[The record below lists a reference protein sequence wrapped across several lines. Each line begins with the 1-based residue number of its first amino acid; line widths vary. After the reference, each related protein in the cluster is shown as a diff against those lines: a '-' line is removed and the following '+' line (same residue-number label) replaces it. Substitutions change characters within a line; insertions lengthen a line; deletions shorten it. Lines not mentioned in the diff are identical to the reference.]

1 MITRFVKLT
10 IKESEIDTFKNIFKE
25 NQNVIMSSEGCFHAE
40 LLQDV
45 EDPCVFFTFSK
56 WESVVHLNRYRDS
69 DIFREIWKRSKKT
82 FSSSAEAWSLSS

>member
-10 IKESEIDTFKNIFKE
+10 VKESEIDTFKNIFEE

-45 EDPCVFFTFSK
+45 SNPCVFFTFSK
-56 WESVVHLNRYRDS
+56 WESVDHLNLYRQS
-69 DIFREIWKRSKKT
+69 EVFGEIWKRSKKT
-82 FSSSAEAWSLSS
+82 FSSSAEAWSLST